1 MEVTAREES
10 GCTVARVAGRLDA
23 ATAPVFEKTCEEW
36 IGKGTRRL
44 VLDLSA
50 LDYVSSAGLR
60 AVLSTMKKLKSAGGG
75 MAVTGLS
82 GVVKE
87 VFTISGFDALLP
99 VGESVAEAI
108 TIL

>member
-10 GCTVARVAGRLDA
+10 GCTVAKVAGRLDA
-23 ATAPVFEKTCEEW
+23 ATAPVFEKTCDEW
-36 IGKGTRRL
+36 IGKGTKKL
-44 VLDLSA
+44 VLDLSS

-60 AVLSTMKKLKSAGGG
+60 AVLSTMKKLKAAGGG
-75 MAVTGLS
+75 LAVSGLT

-99 VGESVAEAI
+99 IGDSVAQAI
-108 TIL
+108 ATL

>member
-10 GCTVARVAGRLDA
+10 GCSVARVAGRLDA

-108 TIL
+108 ASL